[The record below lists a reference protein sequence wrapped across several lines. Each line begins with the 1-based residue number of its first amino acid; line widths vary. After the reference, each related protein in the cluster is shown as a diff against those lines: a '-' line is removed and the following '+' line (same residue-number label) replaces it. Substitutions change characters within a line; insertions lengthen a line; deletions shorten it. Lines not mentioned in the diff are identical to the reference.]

1 MKSCLQWAA
10 LLLVQC
16 AVCSAL
22 AVGGWRLP
30 PSWGSYARFAAIL
43 PVANIKKKQTEPAPL
58 HHPNRPDPSG
68 LKRLKRDD
76 GSDGSD
82 VGFLR
87 GRGGVMALLFGA
99 YACIVSSGP
108 SSAASRVSCYS
119 AMHTFCIA

>member
-1 MKSCLQWAA
+1 
-10 LLLVQC
+10 V
-16 AVCSAL
+16 
-22 AVGGWRLP
+22 P
-30 PSWGSYARFAAIL
+30 PSWGSYARIAAIL
-43 PVANIKKKQTEPAPL
+43 PVAKLKKKQTESAPL

-68 LKRLKRDD
+68 LKRLKRED

-108 SSAASRVSCYS
+108 SSAASRVSC
-119 AMHTFCIA
+119 